1 MGTNKH
7 VEQHDRTAE
16 GEGEREASRL
26 QHNVQEIRSRQFSS
40 VPPPVRQWR
49 ARRPAASLSGEMF
62 KVPLLFTC
70 ELVSNLAVRGR
81 NRSAS
86 LPLGSAVH
94 TFWLQRHD
102 RTLRGSSW
110 IMIQP
115 ESRLDWPKLENQR
128 AAQITL
134 RVNY

>member
-16 GEGEREASRL
+16 REREGGGGCEASRL
-26 QHNVQEIRSRQFSS
+26 KHNVQEIRSAQFSS
-40 VPPPVRQWR
+40 VPPRQWR
-49 ARRPAASLSGEMF
+49 ARRPAASLSGEML

-70 ELVSNLAVRGR
+70 ELLSNLAVRR
-81 NRSAS
+81 KRWAS

-102 RTLRGSSW
+102 RALRGSS
-110 IMIQP
+110 
-115 ESRLDWPKLENQR
+115 RTK
-128 AAQITL
+128 
-134 RVNY
+134 